1 MELSAN
7 KKTHRV
13 LAMCIAAILLA
24 FAVLFL
30 PLVKFETTVFT
41 KRSANT
47 FVGDEK
53 YLEAKAEVEAV
64 CAKYDSDKLTVDESV
79 TERTNSKGVTT
90 SMVTFTVRETVS
102 RSGWALLLANFGHSK
117 GMTSV
122 GVSNAVGI
130 MMLCLAVSLI
140 LLLAASRKTL
150 DVPRTALALTTN
162 RMYLTTNRMYL
173 TAGILALVALLMVPE
188 FARSVTYTFSRR
200 VNLLV
205 SGHVQ
210 DDALLA
216 GLNDFLY
223 HGTAG
228 DELLTLLGGLQ
239 VEISAVLWAAFA
251 AILVLLCGVTYLRF
265 GELKKTLSRGGL
277 YLFIIILSI
286 FILYPFYVMFITA
299 FRSNAET
306 TDMYFLHMLPT
317 QWVWSNLKD
326 ICERGVLRFLLNSI
340 LLSTGA
346 TAIAM
351 LCGIPAAYAM
361 ARMQFKGRGLFL
373 GFVIMSQMFSPVVLL
388 VGISQLMNTLHLN
401 DTIIGLMLINAAFN
415 QAFAIWLL
423 RGTFVS
429 ISPEMEQAACIDG
442 CSTVGALINI
452 LLPMSAPGIVTT
464 LIFVFINAWN
474 EYTISTV
481 LISTP
486 TNKPITVGITQFSSF
501 NMIEWQYLFAAALI
515 ATIPV
520 IILFMCIEKHL
531 AEGLTSGG
539 VKG

>member
-7 KKTHRV
+7 KKTRRV
-13 LAMCIAAILLA
+13 LAMCIVAVLLV
-24 FAVLFL
+24 FAVLSL
-30 PLVKFETTVFT
+30 PLVTFETTLFT

-79 TERTNSKGVTT
+79 TERTNSKGATT

-102 RSGWALLLANFGHSK
+102 RSGWALLAANFGHFE
-117 GMTSV
+117 GMASV

-130 MMLCLAVSLI
+130 MALCLAVALI

-150 DVPRTALALTTN
+150 DVPRTALGLTTS
-162 RMYLTTNRMYL
+162 RMYLA
-173 TAGILALVALLMVPE
+173 AGILALIALLMVPE

-200 VNLLV
+200 VNLLA
-205 SGHVQ
+205 GGRIQ

-216 GLNDFLY
+216 GLSEFLF
-223 HGTAG
+223 HGAAG
-228 DELLTLLGGLQ
+228 EDLLALLGGLNIH
-239 VEISAVLWAAFA
+239 VSKVIWVAFA
-251 AILVLLCGVTYLRF
+251 AILVLLCGVVYLRY
-265 GELKKTLSRGGL
+265 GELQKTLSRGGL
-277 YLFIIILSI
+277 YLFVIILCV

-326 ICERGVLRFLLNSI
+326 ICDRGVLRFLLNSI
-340 LLSTGA
+340 ILSTGA

-442 CSTVGALINI
+442 CTTVGALVKI
-452 LLPMSAPGIVTT
+452 LLPMAAPGIVTT

>member
-7 KKTHRV
+7 KKTRRV
-13 LAMCIAAILLA
+13 LAMCIAAILLV
-24 FAVLFL
+24 FAVMFI

-53 YLEAKAEVEAV
+53 YLEAKAEVEAI

-150 DVPRTALALTTN
+150 DVPRTALGLTTS
-162 RMYLTTNRMYL
+162 RMYLA
-173 TAGILALVALLMVPE
+173 AGILALIALLMVPE

-277 YLFIIILSI
+277 YLFIIILSV

-340 LLSTGA
+340 LL
-346 TAIAM
+346 
-351 LCGIPAAYAM
+351 
-361 ARMQFKGRGLFL
+361 
-373 GFVIMSQMFSPVVLL
+373 
-388 VGISQLMNTLHLN
+388 
-401 DTIIGLMLINAAFN
+401 
-415 QAFAIWLL
+415 
-423 RGTFVS
+423 
-429 ISPEMEQAACIDG
+429 
-442 CSTVGALINI
+442 
-452 LLPMSAPGIVTT
+452 
-464 LIFVFINAWN
+464 
-474 EYTISTV
+474 
-481 LISTP
+481 
-486 TNKPITVGITQFSSF
+486 
-501 NMIEWQYLFAAALI
+501 
-515 ATIPV
+515 
-520 IILFMCIEKHL
+520 
-531 AEGLTSGG
+531 
-539 VKG
+539 